1 MKWLIRGVIGLV
13 GLLLVGGFALSFV
26 SLNDFK
32 PEIESAVKEAT
43 GRKLVIAGDLNM
55 GFSLVPTLVA
65 TDVRF
70 SNAAGAKGPHMVTAQ
85 LLRVKFDLLSLLG
98 DKPNILGVALKDADI
113 WIETDRAGV
122 GNWNLSSGKKPSP
135 AVVLEETKA
144 QANQLSDVPPLW
156 VRNVVVHYF
165 DGVTRHLTE
174 VTLSELNAEP
184 RGARIDLSMVG
195 ELNADAVV
203 FSALIGQ
210 EGETF
215 SAQNLSLSY
224 NGLDISGSVT
234 GRNSAPGRPARLTGT
249 LDVETLD
256 VGSFLAEVASVEEA
270 VEGAAAT
277 TELFSSDPLPFDL
290 LEIADADLTVN
301 IGQLSYQNFELS
313 SLAVPV
319 SLAKGRLEVPLT
331 AAYAG
336 KDLSLVFKA
345 RGGDNAGVDI
355 KFDAPEFDLG
365 RFLDEADV
373 TNLIE
378 GRAWVAVDLKG
389 SGHSL
394 KEIVGSLNGSTN
406 VVGGRG
412 TIGTKAIELIATDL
426 VWALVPKGSKDDG
439 KAQMTCSLTA
449 MEFKQGVGELT
460 AFALVTD
467 RMRTAGKG
475 DLNFKD
481 ETINMS
487 LYPSPNDPSL
497 LSLSTTIRV
506 TGAMGDPR
514 IYPDTGALL
523 VDIATAVGAGVFTG
537 GIGAILPMISLDS
550 FDSKSASACAEVVA
564 RSGHGSGGMT
574 GIVKD
579 MKGGVGSVIGGA
591 VEGVGDIIASPF

>member
-1 MKWLIRGVIGLV
+1 MKWFIRGVIGLV

-32 PEIESAVKEAT
+32 PEIESAVEDAT
-43 GRKLVIAGDLNM
+43 GRKLVITGDLNM

-113 WIETDRAGV
+113 WIETNRAGV
-122 GNWNLSSGKKPSP
+122 GNWNFDNGKKTSP
-135 AVVLEETKA
+135 AVVAEETNA
-144 QANQLSDVPPLW
+144 QTNQLSDVPPLW
-156 VRNVVVHYF
+156 ARNVVVHYF
-165 DGVTRHLTE
+165 DGVTQHLTE

-234 GRNSAPGRPARLTGT
+234 GHNSAPGRRARLTGT
-249 LDVETLD
+249 LDIETLD
-256 VGSFLAEVASVEEA
+256 VGSFLAEAVSVEEV
-270 VEGAAAT
+270 VEGEGT

-290 LEIADADLTVN
+290 LELADAELTVN

-319 SLAKGRLEVPLT
+319 SLSKGRLEVPLT

-345 RGGDNAGVDI
+345 RGGENAGVDV

-449 MEFKQGVGELT
+449 MEFKQGVGEFT

-467 RMRTAGKG
+467 RMRTSGKG
-475 DLNFKD
+475 ELNFKD
-481 ETINMS
+481 ETVNMS

-550 FDSKSASACAEVVA
+550 FDAKSTSACAEVVA

-579 MKGGVGSVIGGA
+579 MKSGVGSVVGGA